1 MSQNKPALVLTAQI
15 SLFLILLL
23 TVFYAAP
30 ITGLV
35 WDFANA
41 LGYVAV
47 GYFLLLFIFSSK
59 QKTYPLF
66 KGHFFTRFHRDLGF
80 GALFLTFLHI
90 AMLLIKEPLLLEHL
104 KLAAPWYMLSGLLAS
119 LLMVL
124 LIVSS
129 LVRYRSRI
137 WKDYRRFKWVHKWG
151 SIVLGVLIGFHIA
164 GSGFYINSHFKM
176 ILLST
181 IFLGIM
187 IYYSRDQQVKALDIQ
202 TRANSNKYTPSWIS
216 FSVVMLFSV
225 AIFVLMLLQHE
236 YFSNV
241 SP

>member
-1 MSQNKPALVLTAQI
+1 MSQNKPAYILTGQI

-23 TVFYAAP
+23 TVFYAVP
-30 ITGLV
+30 ITELV

-47 GYFLLLFIFSSK
+47 GYFLLLFIFSGK
-59 QKTYPLF
+59 QKKHPLF

-80 GALFLTFLHI
+80 GAFFLTFLHI

-104 KLAAPWYMLSGLLAS
+104 KLAAPWYMLNGLLAS

-129 LVRYRSRI
+129 LVRYRNRL
-137 WKDYRRFKWVHKWG
+137 WKDYHRFQGVHKWG
-151 SIVLGVLIGFHIA
+151 SIVLGILIGFHIV
-164 GSGFYINSHFKM
+164 GSGFYMNSYFKM

-181 IFLGIM
+181 TCFGIV
-187 IYYSRDQQVKALDIQ
+187 IYYIRDQKTKVLDIHARVKSSKQ
-202 TRANSNKYTPSWIS
+202 TPAWIS
-216 FSVVMLFSV
+216 FSVIILFSIVIFVMMLF
-225 AIFVLMLLQHE
+225 QHK
-236 YFSNV
+236 YFSDV
-241 SP
+241 TP